1 MVRLPLT
8 LACVFL
14 AASCASAPV
23 PCATAGACG
32 DGRLCVAGTCR
43 PKNEIPIET
52 AGRKLELVPDRW
64 SVVTSKGSHPWTGP
78 DVPLGREAL
87 GDVVLLLHFDSPLR
101 ESSRVVS
108 AFLVLDPMPG
118 LAPST
123 APVPITLA
131 RILAPWSA
139 QEATWSRLPELSG
152 AEARLLASNWGGRT
166 LYLDVTRQVWRWRE
180 QRSDDHGL
188 ALIAPPHD
196 PVGASYSLGLA
207 GGRGPRLHVYLR

>member
-1 MVRLPLT
+1 MHRLTILAAALT
-8 LACVFL
+8 MT
-14 AASCASAPV
+14 ASCANARP

-32 DGRLCVAGTCR
+32 EGRLCVAGTCR

-52 AGRKLELVPDRW
+52 TGRRVQLLPDRW
-64 SVVTSKGSHPWTGP
+64 TVVTSKGPHPWPGA
-78 DVPLGREAL
+78 DVPLGREEL

-123 APVPITLA
+123 SPVPITIA
-131 RILAPWSA
+131 RITAPWTA
-139 QEATWSRLPELSG
+139 QEASWSRLPELSG
-152 AEARLLASNWGGRT
+152 TEANLLASNWGGRA
-166 LYLDVTRQVWRWRE
+166 LYLDVTKQVWRWRE

-188 ALIAPPHD
+188 AVIAPPHD

-207 GGRGPRLHVYLR
+207 GGRGPRLEVYLR